1 MRAFLTLLDETD
13 DNDRIMK
20 AEALRELGEFVVA
33 EKLLATDFKDELTQA
48 VSTIRRLN
56 QKQIASVAEIKF
68 E

>member
-1 MRAFLTLLDETD
+1 
-13 DNDRIMK
+13 MK

>member
-1 MRAFLTLLDETD
+1 LRAFLTLLDETD